1 MNRDLLECVC
11 LVFAAGLVI
20 VSIGLPH
27 GCDSVVRAQPTQ
39 AKRPAAELKDQR
51 KSLQESC
58 ENLMLVRLL
67 VESELRKA
75 EEKKKNGNRTGT
87 TKNGSTDSRGGVGR
101 DRSVKTPDLEVRQ
114 SSMGKVRR

>member
-1 MNRDLLECVC
+1 MNRDLFECVC

-27 GCDSVVRAQPTQ
+27 GCDSAVRAQPTQ

-58 ENLMLVRLL
+58 ENMMLVRLL

-75 EEKKKNGNRTGT
+75 EEKKKNGNRAGT
-87 TKNGSTDSRGGVGR
+87 TKDGSADSRSGVGR
-101 DRSVKTPDLEVRQ
+101 DRGAKTPDLEVRKPR
-114 SSMGKVRR
+114 MGKVRR